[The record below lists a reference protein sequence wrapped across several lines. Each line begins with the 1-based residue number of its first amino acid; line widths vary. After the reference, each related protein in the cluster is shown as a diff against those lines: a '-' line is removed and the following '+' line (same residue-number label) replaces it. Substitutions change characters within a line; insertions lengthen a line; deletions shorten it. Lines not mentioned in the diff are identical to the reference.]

1 MSSSFSE
8 NPYAVSGGSMAAAS
22 GQLSTDVESI
32 RKQYLSHEASV
43 KSIGL
48 LYWLGGIILSLM
60 TVAYLIGGVGMML
73 DSKTVADGVL
83 RFVLAI
89 FIGSLAVFQ
98 IIVARAIGKLK
109 PWSRIAATVLSCIG
123 LLGFP
128 IGTLI
133 NGYFLYLLQSK
144 KGEYVFSAQYQQV
157 IAATPHIKYKTS
169 IIVWILLGILLV
181 LIGMGVLG
189 LVFSAVSV
197 RR

>member
-8 NPYAVSGGSMAAAS
+8 NPYAVSGGLMDTAS

-48 LYWLGGIILSLM
+48 LYWLGGIILLLV
-60 TVAYLIGGVGMML
+60 TVVYLIGGVRMML
-73 DSKTVADGVL
+73 DPKTVPGGAVL
-83 RFVLAI
+83 LVLAI
-89 FIGSLAVFQ
+89 FVGSLAVFQ
-98 IIVARAIGKLK
+98 ITVAMAIGKLK

-144 KGEYVFSAQYQQV
+144 KGEYVFSAPYQQV

-169 IIVWILLGILLV
+169 IVVWILLGILLV

-189 LVFSAVSV
+189 VVISAVSV